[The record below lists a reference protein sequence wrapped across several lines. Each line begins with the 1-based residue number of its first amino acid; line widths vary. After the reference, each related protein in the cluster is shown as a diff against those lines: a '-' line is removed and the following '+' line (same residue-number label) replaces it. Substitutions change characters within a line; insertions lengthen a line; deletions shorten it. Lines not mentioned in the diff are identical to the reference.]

1 MLTQTSTSHR
11 DEGMAYQD
19 SVGLDFVKDVKAPR
33 MHYNRTDKW
42 PIWYYD
48 SNDEVTTDRSQG
60 PYFPTWQ
67 SSPVVYGGLET
78 NENILANKDGLN
90 GGANITF
97 TSESVAISQLIMAPP
112 GDKYSTFP
120 STALVALLLEI
131 ATTEGEDAVAG
142 TTPDLVTYQG
152 DPLSKVYFP
161 IYDDFHS
168 DRKPVAIMLAWIR
181 WLDYFANILPPT
193 LEGVVIV
200 LQDSCGGEF
209 SYMVNGE
216 DVVALGTGDLHDTK
230 YDSLRRSVDY
240 SSVKSIADGT
250 KYGLSLNQD
259 FCPISIDIYPSDAF
273 QDIFTTQT
281 PVNMT
286 IAVALVFVFT
296 TLMFIGYDRL
306 GTSEE
311 RRSTCAIS

>member
-1 MLTQTSTSHR
+1 MLTRTLISRS
-11 DEGMAYQD
+11 DEGLAYQNE
-19 SVGLDFVKDVKAPR
+19 VGLDFVQNVKAPR
-33 MHYNRTDKW
+33 AHYNRTDKW

-48 SNDEVTTDRSQG
+48 ANDEVTTDKSRG

-67 SSPVVYGGLET
+67 SSPVVYDGLET

-97 TSESVAISQLIMAPP
+97 TSESVAISQLLMAPP
-112 GDKYSTFP
+112 GDRHSTFP
-120 STALVALLLEI
+120 STALIALVLDI
-131 ATTEGEDAVAG
+131 AASEVENADAG
-142 TTPDLVTYQG
+142 ITGDLVTYQG

-161 IYDDFHS
+161 VFNDFAS

-181 WLDYFANILPPT
+181 WLDYFANVLPPT
-193 LEGVVIV
+193 LKGVVIV

-216 DVVALGTGDLHDTK
+216 DVVALGTGDLHDAK
-230 YDSLRRSVDY
+230 YDSLKRSVDFL
-240 SSVKSIADGT
+240 SVKRIADGT
-250 KYGLSLNQD
+250 KYGLGLNHD

-273 QDIFTTQT
+273 QDTFSTQT

-296 TLMFIGYDRL
+296 ALMFIGYDRL
-306 GTSEE
+306 GTHEE
-311 RRSTCAIS
+311 KS